1 MTFNE
6 EIAYQVMEPL
16 KVGIVLTEKLSGD
29 SDVKP
34 YLKFKPYLE
43 YRVLEP
49 VLVGVE
55 VPVAIQKDVID
66 LDLTVKPWVKYE
78 LDENAYLK
86 LFYALNMVTP
96 AGGDSGTNH
105 AIQLDFVY
113 KF

>member
-55 VPVAIQKDVID
+55 VPVAIQADVID
-66 LDLTVKPWVKYE
+66 LDLGIKPWAKYE

-86 LFYALNMVTP
+86 LFYNLNMVTP
-96 AGGDSGTNH
+96 AVGDSYTNH
-105 AIQLDFVY
+105 AIQIDFVY